1 VCVLF
6 IGTECIQRVAC
17 DLILAAHLADGESAA
32 LNRKSLSPIR
42 SASMHR
48 DSDRKERP
56 ASAMPAGRRQKLSSA
71 NMGDWCDSNF
81 SASAPS
87 LRTAP
92 PPGERTQL
100 VLCAPSKLNDIPTPS
115 QLLSLS
121 HKVSWAASRI
131 SRTFFHEDSKSGPE
145 LEQPAEVTRD
155 STGESRSG
163 NVFLSLSKPPKI
175 VQACREWQKL
185 MQLDKDK
192 CLGRTLALITGQE
205 TDMCLLDSLVH
216 CTQARGWLS
225 LCPPITG
232 RKVLC
237 GLQAKL
243 VEQTGA
249 RTTCAPHVC
258 KLTMSPCTHAL
269 DCKTLMSDE
278 HSSMLIVKVAKPHYI
293 VHASKSFCIA
303 YGFGNVSIVGHTA
316 QVLLGPTSDATL
328 WNETIE
334 KVPYRQNHT
343 RQHTHCVA
351 RELSSR
357 NFSI

>member
-1 VCVLF
+1 
-6 IGTECIQRVAC
+6 
-17 DLILAAHLADGESAA
+17 
-32 LNRKSLSPIR
+32 
-42 SASMHR
+42 M
-48 DSDRKERP
+48 
-56 ASAMPAGRRQKLSSA
+56 
-71 NMGDWCDSNF
+71 
-81 SASAPS
+81 
-87 LRTAP
+87 
-92 PPGERTQL
+92 
-100 VLCAPSKLNDIPTPS
+100 
-115 QLLSLS
+115 
-121 HKVSWAASRI
+121 
-131 SRTFFHEDSKSGPE
+131 
-145 LEQPAEVTRD
+145 TRD

-225 LCPPITG
+225 LYPPITG

-269 DCKTLMSDE
+269 DCKTLVSNE
-278 HSSMLIVKVAKPHYI
+278 QSSMLICQGGKLPLYCVREQEFLHCLCLWQQQ
-293 VHASKSFCIA
+293 HRRA
-303 YGFGNVSIVGHTA
+303 Y
-316 QVLLGPTSDATL
+316 
-328 WNETIE
+328 
-334 KVPYRQNHT
+334 R
-343 RQHTHCVA
+343 
-351 RELSSR
+351 SSAPGTDFRRDPLER
-357 NFSI
+357 ND